1 MTNFSFLQSN
11 KDFAPFV
18 SPAIA
23 AEQIL
28 HIDPRRMYLKLP
40 ALPGGGRQ
48 VDVFGGLRAEGR
60 WGRAVGGADGL

>member
-28 HIDPRRMYLKLP
+28 HIDPAACILNCRRSLEAAVKWMY
-40 ALPGGGRQ
+40 
-48 VDVFGGLRAEGR
+48 
-60 WGRAVGGADGL
+60 